1 MHDERWKLSGT
12 VLAGL
17 AASVLAGSISLA
29 AETAKPGKP
38 AKVEPI
44 PGSDLKR
51 VILIPKAAERLAIR
65 TGVVGEEPVMRWL
78 MVDGTVEV
86 MPDEPTMAL
95 GPESAPATV
104 GVLANR
110 VRVHV
115 QRDLN
120 QPDDSSRLREQSR
133 MILSLKDDDDD
144 DDDDDDKTKGR
155 NGDGK
160 TKGDDDDDKAKR
172 KDRPKGD
179 TAAIVIPIGRDAGP
193 ARLSAKPI
201 AVTAGGPDAKGI
213 ATQDYEVSSTDHG
226 LRPGQRVDLK
236 VPHPDSGKLQKVI
249 PYAAVLYDAHG
260 NTWTY
265 TNPEPL
271 VFVRHRIDVEFI
283 EGDRAVLREGP
294 AIGTAV
300 VTAGAAELFGVE
312 QKFGQ

>member
-1 MHDERWKLSGT
+1 MHDDRWTFSAPI
-12 VLAGL
+12 LAGL
-17 AASVLAGSISLA
+17 AALVLVGGTSLA
-29 AETAKPGKP
+29 AETAKPSKP

-78 MVDGTVEV
+78 MVEGTVEA

-95 GPESAPATV
+95 GPDSAPATV
-104 GVLANR
+104 GIVATR

-115 QRDLN
+115 QRNLN
-120 QPDDSSRLREQSR
+120 QGTDDSNRLKEQSR
-133 MILSLKDDDDD
+133 MVWSLRDD
-144 DDDDDDKTKGR
+144 DDDDDDKAKGK
-155 NGDGK
+155 GK
-160 TKGDDDDDKAKR
+160 G
-172 KDRPKGD
+172 KDRSKGD
-179 TAAIVIPIGRDAGP
+179 TPAIVIPIGRGSGP
-193 ARLSAKPI
+193 ARLPAKPI
-201 AVTAGGPDAKGI
+201 QVTATGGDAKAIVSGT
-213 ATQDYEVSSTDHG
+213 AAEDYEVSSADHG
-226 LRPGQRVDLK
+226 LRPGQRVDVK
-236 VPHPDSGKLQKVI
+236 IPHPDSGKPQKVI
-249 PYAAVLYDAHG
+249 PYAAVLYDPHG

-294 AIGTAV
+294 AIGTTV

>member
-1 MHDERWKLSGT
+1 MPDERWKFSAPI
-12 VLAGL
+12 LAGL
-17 AASVLAGSISLA
+17 AALVLAGGTSLA

-65 TGVVGEEPVMRWL
+65 TGVIGEEPVMRWL
-78 MVDGTVEV
+78 MVEGTVEAI
-86 MPDEPTMAL
+86 PDDPTMAL
-95 GPESAPATV
+95 GPDSAPANV
-104 GVLANR
+104 GVVADR

-115 QRDLN
+115 QRNLN
-120 QPDDSSRLREQSR
+120 QDPSQLKEQSR

-144 DDDDDDKTKGR
+144 DDDKAKDDDDDDK
-155 NGDGK
+155 GK
-160 TKGDDDDDKAKR
+160 ARGHDDDDKAK
-172 KDRPKGD
+172 DRPKRS
-179 TAAIVIPIGRDAGP
+179 TPAVVIPIGRASRP
-193 ARLSAKPI
+193 ARLVAKPI
-201 AVTAGGPDAKGI
+201 PVTAPGPDGKGTASET
-213 ATQDYEVSSTDHG
+213 ATQDYEVSRADHG

-236 VPHPDSGKLQKVI
+236 VPHPDNGKLQKVI
-249 PYAAVLYDAHG
+249 PYAAVLYDPHG
-260 NTWTY
+260 STWTY

-271 VFVRHRIDVEFI
+271 VFVRHRIDIEFI

-294 AIGTAV
+294 AIGTTV

>member
-1 MHDERWKLSGT
+1 MRDERWKSSAPI
-12 VLAGL
+12 LAGL
-17 AASVLAGSISLA
+17 AALVLAGGTSLA

-78 MVDGTVEV
+78 MAEGTVEAI
-86 MPDEPTMAL
+86 PDDPTMAL
-95 GPESAPATV
+95 GPDSAPPTV
-104 GVLANR
+104 GVVADR

-115 QRDLN
+115 QRNLG
-120 QPDDSSRLREQSR
+120 QAQDDSSRLKEQSR

-144 DDDDDDKTKGR
+144 DDDDKA
-155 NGDGK
+155 
-160 TKGDDDDDKAKR
+160 KGDDDDDKGKA

-179 TAAIVIPIGRDAGP
+179 TPAVVIPIGRASRP
-193 ARLSAKPI
+193 ARLVAKPVPV
-201 AVTAGGPDAKGI
+201 ATPGPDAKGTASGT
-213 ATQDYEVSSTDHG
+213 ATQDYEVRGADHG

-249 PYAAVLYDAHG
+249 PYAAVLYDPHG

-271 VFVRHRIDVEFI
+271 VFVRHRIDIEFI

-294 AIGTAV
+294 AIGTTV

-312 QKFGQ
+312 NKFGQ